1 MSQTLDKVQP
11 GQQAVVNGLIISCSP
26 ELGARLE
33 ALGFMKGN
41 HVKVVRNAPLG
52 DPVMYRVSDQV
63 LCLRKREAAMVEV
76 DLAA

>member
-11 GQQAVVNGLIISCSP
+11 GQQAVVNGLINSCSP

-33 ALGFMKGN
+33 ALGFTKGN
-41 HVKVVRNAPLG
+41 DVKVVRNAPLG